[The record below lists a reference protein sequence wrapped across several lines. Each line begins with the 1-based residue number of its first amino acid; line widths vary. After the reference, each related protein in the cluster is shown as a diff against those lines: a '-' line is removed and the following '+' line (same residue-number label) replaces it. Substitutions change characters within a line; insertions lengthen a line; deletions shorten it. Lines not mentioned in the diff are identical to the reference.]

1 MFNIHG
7 SFDGFFFFE
16 ITVIQKTSKS
26 QQQNMA
32 KSARVKPESS
42 TNKRHPRGDLATNL
56 RLLMEV
62 VRSNEEAEDEE
73 IRDRHWAKQYLQ
85 FNRYTMKVA
94 KTLWALCSCEPPS
107 AS

>member
-1 MFNIHG
+1 M
-7 SFDGFFFFE
+7 
-16 ITVIQKTSKS
+16 IQKTSKS

-32 KSARVKPESS
+32 KPARVTPESS
-42 TNKRHPRGDLATNL
+42 TNKSHPRGDLATNL

-73 IRDRHWAKQYLQ
+73 IRDRHWAKQYLR

-94 KTLWALCSCEPPS
+94 KTLWALCRCEPPS